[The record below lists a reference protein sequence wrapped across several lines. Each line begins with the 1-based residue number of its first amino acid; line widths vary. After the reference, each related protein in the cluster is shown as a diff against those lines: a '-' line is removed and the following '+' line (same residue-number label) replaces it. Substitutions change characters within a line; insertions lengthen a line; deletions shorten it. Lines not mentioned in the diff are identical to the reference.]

1 MDHVNNYKPPKE
13 NEKLDDE
20 TKLLHKE
27 GCAPKL
33 QIPIEQIKREPA
45 PEIVGGVRLPQ
56 RLPIKIEPESKRKA
70 KVKKVFL
77 RFNVK
82 SVWAFN
88 G

>member
-33 QIPIEQIKREPA
+33 QIPIEQIKRELA
-45 PEIVGGVRLPQ
+45 PVIVGGVRLPP
-56 RLPIKIEPESKRKA
+56 RLPIKIEPESKRK
-70 KVKKVFL
+70 KVL

-88 G
+88 GC